1 MISKFFIDRPVAA
14 WVIAIMIVIAGM
26 ICLPSM
32 KIAQFPEIAPPTI
45 SVSTSYSGASAQT
58 VENSV
63 AQIIEQE
70 MTGLDGLIYFSTTT
84 TSDGNA
90 RFRFSFDTNV
100 DVDVAQ
106 MQVQNRLSGV
116 LSRLPDSVQRS
127 GVRVR
132 KVSDDVLQTISFYT
146 TNDSMSQEDIAD
158 FLVSV
163 VQDPISRLNGVG
175 DVAVFGSSYAMR
187 IWLDNN
193 KLMQYKLNPSDIV
206 SAIKNQNKQIS
217 VGQLG
222 GLPSVPEQTI
232 NVTIKSREL
241 LQNIDDFEK
250 ILVKVTPSGAAVYL
264 KDIARIEMGRSSYTY
279 FGNYN
284 KSPMASLQISLADGA
299 NAVEVAKLVKDEL
312 EHLRPLYPNNLEY
325 AIPYDT
331 VPFVKASLYEVAK
344 TLVEALFLVS
354 LVILLFLRDLRSTI
368 IVSLTIP
375 IVLSATVVILYLFG
389 YSINTL
395 TMFAMVLAIGLLVDD
410 AIVVVENVNRI
421 IYTEG
426 LSPYQ
431 ASVKS
436 MQEITSALFGVG
448 LIIVAVFTP
457 MSFFSGATGNIYRQF
472 SVTIVS
478 AMVMSIIVAVIIT
491 PALCASILKAYKR
504 NPRKRQ
510 HKGLLSIFDSL
521 FRLCQRGYLKINYYC
536 LRHKTLVMVFFVGL
550 VGATA
555 WLFTKIPSSFLPIED
570 QGIISVR
577 IILPS
582 SSTMSQTAKV
592 GRDVENYFLEHEVDN
607 IQGILLSLGSGGSS
621 KGQATA
627 NASIRLIPWELR
639 PGYENSA
646 QAILARAK
654 EHFDNYPDAEIRMS
668 MPASIS
674 GMGGSSGFYVYVQNI
689 MGNSHETFMKDIQE
703 IVATAR
709 ANPILYNVRS
719 NAQADALQL
728 NINIDDFR
736 AGQFLLD
743 PSVINENL
751 QIAWGG
757 TYVNDF
763 MDRGRIKKVYVQSD
777 AHFRSLPSDLN
788 KLYFKNQEGQMVS
801 FDTIGSVEW
810 TYGPQQLERFNGVS
824 SISLM
829 GDPAPG
835 VSSGEAMYEIASI
848 ISKHPGNYGYAWSGI
863 SYQEKLTGSNQGALF
878 LISALVVFLSLA
890 ALYESWS
897 IPFAVMLI
905 IPIGIF
911 GALLFVAL
919 RGLANDV
926 YLQVG
931 LLTTGGL
938 SAKNAILIVE
948 YAHQFRKQ
956 GLSLLKSAQKAA
968 NLRFRPIVMT
978 SIAFLLGV
986 LPLLS
991 AQGAGAASQQSI
1003 GTGVFGGTI
1012 FATTLG
1018 LIMVPAFFVIVSLL
1032 FNPLSLKRKRL
1043 YASWA
1048 ERRQEQSELALYQL
1062 KTERAHAQAEAK
1074 AYAHAQPLAKAQ
1086 ESALV
1091 QPQDKTKENTKAQS
1105 SAEDQDQR

>member
-1 MISKFFIDRPVAA
+1 MISKFFIDRPVSA
-14 WVIAIMIVIAGM
+14 WVIALLIMILGV

-32 KIAQFPEIAPPTI
+32 KIARFPEIAPPTI

-70 MTGLDGLIYFSTTT
+70 MTGLDDLIYFSNTT

-163 VQDPISRLNGVG
+163 IQDPISRLNGVG
-175 DVAVFGSSYAMR
+175 DVSVFGSSYAMR

-193 KLMQYKLNPSDIV
+193 KLMQYKLNPSDVV

-222 GLPSVPEQTI
+222 GLPAVPEQTI

-241 LQNIDDFEK
+241 LQSIGDFEK
-250 ILVKVTPSGAAVYL
+250 ILVKVTSSGAAVYL
-264 KDIARIEMGRSSYTY
+264 KDIARIEMGRSSYNY

-299 NAVEVAKLVKDEL
+299 NAVEVAELVKAQL
-312 EHLRPLYPNNLEY
+312 EHLRPLYPSNLEY

-344 TLVEALFLVS
+344 TLVEALILVS
-354 LVILLFLRDLRSTI
+354 LVILLFLRDVRSTL

-375 IVLSATVVILYLFG
+375 IVLSATIVVLYIFG

-421 IYTEG
+421 IYTQG
-426 LSPYQ
+426 LNPYE
-431 ASVKS
+431 ASIKS

-448 LIIVAVFTP
+448 IVIAAVFTP

-478 AMVMSIIVAVIIT
+478 AMLVSIFVAIVIT
-491 PALCASILKAYKR
+491 PALCATILKVHCH
-504 NPRKRQ
+504 NPHKRQ

-521 FRLCQRGYLKINYYC
+521 FNLLQRGYLKINHWC
-536 LRHKTLVMVFFVGL
+536 LRHKVVTILAFASVIGS
-550 VGATA
+550 TT

-570 QGIISVR
+570 QGVISVR

-582 SSTMSQTAKV
+582 SSTMAQTAKV
-592 GRDVENYFLEHEVDN
+592 GRDVENYFLENEVNN

-627 NASIRLIPWELR
+627 NASIRLVPWELR
-639 PGYENSA
+639 PGQHNSA

-689 MGNSHETFMKDIQE
+689 MGNSHDQFMKDVQE

-709 ANPILYNVRS
+709 QSPLLYNVRS
-719 NAQADALQL
+719 NAQSDALQL
-728 NINIDDFR
+728 NIKIDDFR
-736 AGQFLLD
+736 AGQFQLD

-777 AHFRSLPSDLN
+777 AHFRALPSDLN
-788 KLYFKNQEGQMVS
+788 KLYFKNREGQMVS
-801 FDTIGSVEW
+801 FDTVGSVQW

-824 SISLM
+824 AISLM
-829 GDPAPG
+829 GDPAPNI
-835 VSSGEAMYEIASI
+835 SSGQAMDEIARI
-848 ISKHPGNYGYAWSGI
+848 ISEHPGNYGYAWSGI

-878 LISALVVFLSLA
+878 MISALVVFLALA

-905 IPIGIF
+905 VPIGIF
-911 GALLFVAL
+911 GALLFVFF
-919 RGLANDV
+919 RGMANDV

-948 YAHQFRKQ
+948 YAHQFRQQGRSLMYSAKQ
-956 GLSLLKSAQKAA
+956 AA
-968 NLRFRPIVMT
+968 ALRFRPIVMT

-991 AQGAGAASQQSI
+991 AQGAGASSQQSI

-1012 FATTLG
+1012 MATSLG
-1018 LIMVPAFFVIVSLL
+1018 LIMVPTFFVVISLI
-1032 FNPLSLKRKRL
+1032 FNPLKLKRRRL

-1048 ERRQEQSELALYQL
+1048 
-1062 KTERAHAQAEAK
+1062 QASLRK
-1074 AYAHAQPLAKAQ
+1074 RDQP
-1086 ESALV
+1086 
-1091 QPQDKTKENTKAQS
+1091 
-1105 SAEDQDQR
+1105 

>member
-14 WVIAIMIVIAGM
+14 WVIAIMIMIVGM

-32 KIAQFPEIAPPTI
+32 KIARFPEIAPPTI

-90 RFRFSFDTNV
+90 RFRFSFDTDV

-175 DVAVFGSSYAMR
+175 DVSVFGSSYAMR

-222 GLPSVPEQTI
+222 GLPAVPEQTI

-241 LQNIDDFEK
+241 LQSIGDFEK

-264 KDIARIEMGRSSYTY
+264 KDIARIEMGRSSYNY

-299 NAVEVAKLVKDEL
+299 NAVEVAKIVKEEL

-344 TLVEALFLVS
+344 TLVEALILVS
-354 LVILLFLRDLRSTI
+354 LVILLFLRDIRSTL

-375 IVLSATVVILYLFG
+375 IVLSATIVVLYFFG

-410 AIVVVENVNRI
+410 AIVVVENVSRI
-421 IYTEG
+421 MYTEG
-426 LSPYQ
+426 LNPYE

-448 LIIVAVFTP
+448 LVIVAVFTP

-478 AMVMSIIVAVIIT
+478 AMVVSIIVAVIIT
-491 PALCASILKAYKR
+491 PALCATILKAHKHNPHKKR
-504 NPRKRQ
+504 
-510 HKGLLSIFDSL
+510 HKGLLSLFDNL
-521 FRLCQRGYLKINYYC
+521 FLICQKGYLKINHYC
-536 LRHKTLVMVFFVGL
+536 LRHKILVMVFFAGL
-550 VGATA
+550 VGSTG

-582 SSTMSQTAKV
+582 SSTMAQTAKV
-592 GRDVENYFLEHEVDN
+592 GRDVENYFLEHEVNN
-607 IQGILLSLGSGGSS
+607 IKGILLSLGSGGSS

-627 NASIRLIPWELR
+627 NASIRLVPWELR
-639 PGYENSA
+639 PGAENSA

-689 MGNSHETFMKDIQE
+689 MGNSHEQFMKDLQE
-703 IVATAR
+703 IVAQAR
-709 ANPILYNVRS
+709 KSPILYNVRS

-728 NINIDDFR
+728 NIKIDDFR
-736 AGQFLLD
+736 AGQFSLD

-777 AHFRSLPSDLN
+777 AHFRALPSDLN
-788 KLYFKNQEGQMVS
+788 KLYFKNKDGQMVS
-801 FDTIGSVEW
+801 FDTVGSVEW

-835 VSSGEAMYEIASI
+835 VSSGEAMDEIARI
-848 ISKHPGNYGYAWSGI
+848 ISEHPGNYGYAWSGI

-911 GALLFVAL
+911 GALLFVAF

-948 YAHQFRKQ
+948 YAHQFRQQ
-956 GLSLLKSAQKAA
+956 GRSLLKSAQEAA
-968 NLRFRPIVMT
+968 ALRFRPIVMT

-1018 LIMVPAFFVIVSLL
+1018 LIMVPAFFVVISLI

-1043 YASWA
+1043 YAAWA
-1048 ERRQEQSELALYQL
+1048 ERRQDDDKNALHKLEHQVQSTSDSNNNKNYN
-1062 KTERAHAQAEAK
+1062 
-1074 AYAHAQPLAKAQ
+1074 
-1086 ESALV
+1086 
-1091 QPQDKTKENTKAQS
+1091 NTH
-1105 SAEDQDQR
+1105 DQNP